1 MRTKILIAEDDVH
14 TRNGLVEVLQEE
26 NYIAFG
32 APDGLAAWS
41 MYQQKRPDLV
51 CLDVMM
57 PGMSGYDVCR
67 KIRSAGFDTPVLFI
81 TAKGQEVDKV
91 VGLELGADDYIVKPF
106 GIREVV
112 ARIRAIQRRC
122 LTPAQQQS
130 PELESEFQMDDLTV
144 LPKQLMCTRGE
155 EKIDL
160 SQKEVQI
167 LATLYRYSGE
177 VVSRQKLMNDA
188 WGEDYLPSS
197 RTLDQHISQLRKRIE
212 SDPKVPQIVQTVH
225 GAGYRYLPSSETSQR
240 DHSE

>member
-1 MRTKILIAEDDVH
+1 MRIKILVAEDDVH
-14 TRNGLVEVLQEE
+14 TRNGLVELLQEE

-32 APDGLAAWS
+32 APDGLAAWN
-41 MYQQKRPDLV
+41 MYQQKHPDLV

-67 KIRSAGFDTPVLFI
+67 KIRGAGFDTPVLFI

-106 GIREVV
+106 GVREVV
-112 ARIRAIQRRC
+112 ARVRAIQRRC
-122 LTPAQQQS
+122 LAHDQQKA
-130 PELESEFQMDDLTV
+130 PELEHEFQMGDLTV
-144 LPKQLMCTRGE
+144 LPKQLICTRGE
-155 EKIDL
+155 RKINL
-160 SQKEVQI
+160 SQKELQI
-167 LATLYRYSGE
+167 LATLYRLSGE

-212 SDPKVPQIVQTVH
+212 SDPKKPQIVQTVH
-225 GAGYRYLPSSETSQR
+225 GTGYRYLPPSENTQ
-240 DHSE
+240 

>member
-1 MRTKILIAEDDVH
+1 MRIKILVAEDDVH
-14 TRNGLVEVLQEE
+14 TRNGLVELLQEE

-32 APDGLAAWS
+32 APDGLAAWN

-106 GIREVV
+106 GVREVV

-122 LTPAQQQS
+122 LDPIDRQK
-130 PELESEFQMDDLTV
+130 PELESEFQMADLTV
-144 LPKQLMCTRGE
+144 LPKQFSCMRGG

-167 LATLYRYSGE
+167 LATLYRFSGE

-212 SDPKVPQIVQTVH
+212 IDPKIPQIVQTVH
-225 GAGYRYLPSSETSQR
+225 GAGYRYLPPSASTQSK
-240 DHSE
+240 